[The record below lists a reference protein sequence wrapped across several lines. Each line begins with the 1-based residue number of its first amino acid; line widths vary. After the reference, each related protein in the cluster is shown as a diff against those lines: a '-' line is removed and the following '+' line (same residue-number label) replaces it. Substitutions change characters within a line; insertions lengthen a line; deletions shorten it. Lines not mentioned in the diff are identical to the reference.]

1 MGKLINLQ
9 DKEDVKSQCQSI
21 NFIKSHPDDIVH
33 TLQNP
38 ATCWKPGLSTCIF
51 DSRVIFQFEY

>member
-38 ATCWKPGLSTCIF
+38 ATC
-51 DSRVIFQFEY
+51 